1 MKYLYLLAF
10 LGVFTFFLGGSD
22 MSDFDRTLN
31 RISSKTGKQVQ
42 SEFDYLTYMGVGGSL
57 DKNNV
62 INYESLD
69 FSTKK
74 EIDRDE
80 GVKIVSRVIEE
91 YLKNIYSDE
100 KMVDYLKEHPFS
112 YKNLEITIYVED
124 KNGNDVY
131 HPGLWVVYYKKGIIE
146 YITKV
151 KLAEYTYET
160 VSDVEESFLEAA
172 KRVGVWTPPES

>member
-1 MKYLYLLAF
+1 MKYLYVLAF
-10 LGVFTFFLGGSD
+10 LGVFTFFCGGSD
-22 MSDFDRTLN
+22 ISDFDRTLN
-31 RISSKTGKQVQ
+31 GISSKTGKQVQ

-69 FSTKK
+69 FSTKG

-80 GVKIVSRVIEE
+80 GVKIVARVIET
-91 YLKNIYSDE
+91 YLKNIYSEE
-100 KMVDYLKEHPFS
+100 KMVNYLKEHPFT
-112 YKNLEITIYVED
+112 YKNLEITIYVHD

-131 HPGLWVVYYKKGIIE
+131 HPRLWVVYYKEGIIE
-146 YITKV
+146 YKTKV
-151 KLAEYTYET
+151 KIAEYTYKK
-160 VSDVEESFLEAA
+160 VSDIEEPFIEAA